1 MGTLRRKSAPKV
13 RKSSQNEVKIEA
25 LRLLWGP
32 LGTHLGTLGSPLD
45 APGRVWRPL
54 WRHFR
59 VSGPTFWSKMSEKS
73 DLVILMPLC
82 SESSTFEGPRRQA
95 GALWASKWTLG
106 GSFGQSGQT
115 KWPRRGKSE
124 GPGLSSLARSVRSC
138 CQSYGN
144 GRKSAENQ
152 AGSEAKVYLNDKTYD

>member
-32 LGTHLGTLGSPLD
+32 LGTHLGTVGSALD
-45 APGRVWRPL
+45 APGRVRKPL

-59 VSGPTFWSKMSEKS
+59 VSGPIFWSKMSEKS

-106 GSFGQSGQT
+106 GSFGQSGQPKWLPTGQLRGSGSKSVADWFRLAVGAMEKSGNQPGT
-115 KWPRRGKSE
+115 KSRRRSKSI
-124 GPGLSSLARSVRSC
+124 
-138 CQSYGN
+138 
-144 GRKSAENQ
+144 
-152 AGSEAKVYLNDKTYD
+152 